1 MYRRLVAEEE
11 VRTTPDPRY
20 VSIAA
25 GCANYAL
32 ARSPIAVPHVD

>member
-1 MYRRLVAEEE
+1 MVAFFLTE
-11 VRTTPDPRY
+11 VALQY

-25 GCANYAL
+25 GCANCAL